1 MYEDKDKDTC
11 KDKLTSLFKSQNKF
25 IKNCRSS
32 YVFAIL
38 IYAVDKRE
46 NNPGEQKY
54 QLID

>member
-25 IKNCRSS
+25 IKNCRSN

-38 IYAVDKRE
+38 VYTVDKRE